1 MMCMLT
7 GRPKTISQAISLHL
21 GARSTAM
28 RLSQYSSTPW
38 SILLAPAIHLF
49 RLRERQALRELIE
62 LEPQYPRE
70 AQEKLLHL
78 LALLTA
84 NAAVLILPDVQ
95 RAIETLQ
102 PFKSCLADTTCRSV
116 SQPAEPVLRA
126 HIRHQKHQSGGA

>member
-21 GARSTAM
+21 SARSTAM
-28 RLSQYSSTPW
+28 RLSQYSCTPW
-38 SILLAPAIHLF
+38 SIFLAPAIHLF
-49 RLRERQALRELIE
+49 RLREKQALRELIE

-84 NAAVLILPDVQ
+84 NAAALILPDVQ
-95 RAIETLQ
+95 RAIETLR

-116 SQPAEPVLRA
+116 SQRAEPVPRA
-126 HIRHQKHQSGGA
+126 HVRHRKYQSGGA